1 MSINADYRAQSHS
14 LARSFIWVA
23 HTLAANRN
31 RGRGVAPGMDSF
43 IDVRHV
49 SEPGLVVLDIT
60 AADEETALALMDGLQ
75 QLWATSG
82 IATIRRDPAQ
92 PGVRARVHAD
102 IRRTN
107 PGGEVGLLRHM
118 EKHAAE

>member
-1 MSINADYRAQSHS
+1 
-14 LARSFIWVA
+14 
-23 HTLAANRN
+23 
-31 RGRGVAPGMDSF
+31 MDSV
-43 IDVRHV
+43 IDARHV

-60 AADEETALALMDGLQ
+60 AADEETALALMDELQ

-82 IATIRRDPAQ
+82 ITTIRRDPAR

-107 PGGEVGLLRHM
+107 PGSEASLPQAGE
-118 EKHAAE
+118 EQTATADQ

>member
-1 MSINADYRAQSHS
+1 
-14 LARSFIWVA
+14 
-23 HTLAANRN
+23 
-31 RGRGVAPGMDSF
+31 MDSV
-43 IDVRHV
+43 IDARHV

-60 AADEETALALMDGLQ
+60 AADEETALALMDELQ

-82 IATIRRDPAQ
+82 ITTVRRDPAQ

-107 PGGEVGLLRHM
+107 PGSQAGLSQNGEER
-118 EKHAAE
+118 AATGAQ

>member
-1 MSINADYRAQSHS
+1 
-14 LARSFIWVA
+14 
-23 HTLAANRN
+23 
-31 RGRGVAPGMDSF
+31 MDSV
-43 IDVRHV
+43 IDARHV

-60 AADEETALALMDGLQ
+60 AADEETALALMNELQ

-82 IATIRRDPAQ
+82 LTEIRRDPAQ

-107 PGGEVGLLRHM
+107 PGSEAGLRQDGE
-118 EKHAAE
+118 KQAATADQ

>member
-1 MSINADYRAQSHS
+1 
-14 LARSFIWVA
+14 
-23 HTLAANRN
+23 
-31 RGRGVAPGMDSF
+31 MDSV
-43 IDVRHV
+43 IDARHV

-60 AADEETALALMDGLQ
+60 AADEETALALMDELQ

-82 IATIRRDPAQ
+82 ITAIRRDPAQ

-107 PGGEVGLLRHM
+107 PRSEAGLPQDGE
-118 EKHAAE
+118 EQAATADQ

>member
-1 MSINADYRAQSHS
+1 M
-14 LARSFIWVA
+14 A

-31 RGRGVAPGMDSF
+31 RGRGVAPGMDSV

-82 IATIRRDPAQ
+82 ITEIRRDPAQ

-107 PGGEVGLLRHM
+107 PGGEAGLLRHM

>member
-1 MSINADYRAQSHS
+1 
-14 LARSFIWVA
+14 
-23 HTLAANRN
+23 
-31 RGRGVAPGMDSF
+31 MDSV
-43 IDVRHV
+43 IDARHV

-60 AADEETALALMDGLQ
+60 AADEETALALMDELQ

-82 IATIRRDPAQ
+82 ITEIRRDPAQ

-107 PGGEVGLLRHM
+107 PGSEASLPQDGE
-118 EKHAAE
+118 EQAATTDQ

>member
-1 MSINADYRAQSHS
+1 
-14 LARSFIWVA
+14 
-23 HTLAANRN
+23 
-31 RGRGVAPGMDSF
+31 MDSV
-43 IDVRHV
+43 IDARHV

-60 AADEETALALMDGLQ
+60 AADEETALALMDELQ

-82 IATIRRDPAQ
+82 ITEIRRDPAQ

-107 PGGEVGLLRHM
+107 PGSEASLPQAGE
-118 EKHAAE
+118 EQTATADQ

>member
-1 MSINADYRAQSHS
+1 
-14 LARSFIWVA
+14 
-23 HTLAANRN
+23 
-31 RGRGVAPGMDSF
+31 MDPV
-43 IDVRHV
+43 IDARHV

-60 AADEETALALMDGLQ
+60 AADEETVLALMDELQ

-82 IATIRRDPAQ
+82 ITDIRRDPAQ

-107 PGGEVGLLRHM
+107 PGGEVGLPQAG
-118 EKHAAE
+118 EEQTAAADQ